1 MGIEENKE
9 IVKRLFN
16 DSNDMDILNDNDA
29 HLNLTRKYM
38 HPNYILHHAVGDL
51 TLEQDQ
57 QMHTMF
63 FKAFPDIHMEIE
75 DIFGADDKVFARIRV
90 SGTHT
95 GEFQGYAATGKQI
108 NTVEAFVFRISNAK
122 FAEAWNFLDTLAMY
136 SQLGLTPP
144 S

>member
-1 MGIEENKE
+1 MSS
-9 IVKRLFN
+9 RSTPFP
-16 DSNDMDILNDNDA
+16 A
-29 HLNLTRKYM
+29 RAT
-38 HPNYILHHAVGDL
+38 
-51 TLEQDQ
+51 TL
-57 QMHTMF
+57 F

-122 FAEAWNFLDTLAMY
+122 FAESWNFLDTLAMY

-144 S
+144 GS